1 MKQLCKFSL
10 KYRGGLPCSSKLCPT
25 WSNCANSH
33 SSTTR
38 HSSQTQQKTLRL
50 PAAVPV
56 WPLQCIAC
64 FCYHRDDDVGGGCDG
79 GVGGDEGDAEDY
91 SDLCPSF
98 ALLAPPPPPPLAPP
112 LLLLSR
118 QSPPPRTLTLSTVL
132 KWRHISFCS
141 ICMFWKYI
149 YNRDS
154 LHICF
159 KRRIQ
164 PAAGLSPTR
173 HLVGGQIICKTEF
186 VPCTCKHKDILCEQT
201 QRYFVQAQTQPQTQ
215 QLQLPEQL

>member
-1 MKQLCKFSL
+1 MKQLCKF
-10 KYRGGLPCSSKLCPT
+10 Y
-25 WSNCANSH
+25 
-33 SSTTR
+33 SSTEEGFHVYLNFAQLCQYEATV
-38 HSSQTQQKTLRL
+38 HFFTQVQLNIQIKLSRRIFVCQQFFL
-50 PAAVPV
+50 FDNC
-56 WPLQCIAC
+56 LLLL
-64 FCYHRDDDVGGGCDG
+64 FYDDGGGGD
-79 GVGGDEGDAEDY
+79 GVGGDEGCAEDY
-91 SDLCPSF
+91 SDLCPCF
-98 ALLAPPPPPPLAPP
+98 ALLAPPPPPPLMAP
-112 LLLLSR
+112 LLLVRLSR
-118 QSPPPRTLTLSTVL
+118 QSPPPRTQTRSTVL

-141 ICMFWKYI
+141 ICMFWKCI